1 MDITELLILT
11 RERDA
16 SDLHLTVGTPPTL
29 RIHGKL
35 VRLDYP
41 VLTAASLHDMLY
53 DVLTDEHKA
62 RFEDTHDLDL
72 SLELQNVGRFRVNVF
87 VQRLGEAAVFR
98 LIPTNIK
105 SLDDL
110 GMPPV
115 LRTLAMKDRGLLLV
129 TGPTGSGKSTT
140 LAAMIDLMNTERTD
154 HIITIE
160 DPIEFVHQHKSCLV
174 NQREVGPH
182 TNSFSAALRSAL
194 REDPDIIL
202 VGEMRDLETIA
213 MALTAA
219 ETGHLVLATLHTNS
233 AAQTINRVIDVF
245 PPHQQEQIRVQLSEA
260 LLGVLAQT
268 LIPRVDAR
276 GRVAAIEMMVATPAI
291 RNLVREG
298 KTFQIPSMIET
309 GAKEGMISLDQC
321 LRDLLRRGLISPE
334 DAFIRAVDRDAF
346 AAAAP
351 GRATPVAAGAA
362 AKPASPL
369 RQVGPAAAVAG
380 RNSL

>member
-11 RERDA
+11 RDRDA
-16 SDLHLTVGTPPTL
+16 SDLHLTVGTPPSL

-41 VLTAASLHDMLY
+41 ALTAASLHEMLY

-87 VQRLGEAAVFR
+87 MQRLGEAAVFR
-98 LIPTNIK
+98 LIPTAVK
-105 SLDDL
+105 SLDHL
-110 GMPPV
+110 GMPSV
-115 LRTLAMKDRGLLLV
+115 LRTLAMKDRGLVLV

-140 LAAMIDLMNTERTD
+140 LAAMIDLMNTERPD

-160 DPIEFVHQHKSCLV
+160 DPIEFVHQHKSCV
-174 NQREVGPH
+174 INQREVGPH
-182 TNSFSAALRSAL
+182 TKSFSAALRSAL

-268 LIPRVDAR
+268 LIPRVDGR
-276 GRVAAIEMMVATPAI
+276 GRVAAIELLIATPAI
-291 RNLVREG
+291 RNLIREG

-309 GAKEGMISLDQC
+309 GAKEGMTSLDQS

-346 AAAAP
+346 AGGSPARIAAAP
-351 GRATPVAAGAA
+351 VAA
-362 AKPASPL
+362 AKPGAAPL
-369 RQVGPAAAVAG
+369 RQVGPAVAAGERDG
-380 RNSL
+380 R